1 MLLTAHCL
9 RTGAGD
15 FTAESRQL
23 LEETARNARLAH
35 TLLHARSCR
44 PSHGDALGALH

>member
-9 RTGAGD
+9 RTSDGD

-35 TLLHARSCR
+35 TLLHAPKFK
-44 PSHGDALGALH
+44 PSRQEAQ

>member
-9 RTGAGD
+9 RTSDGD

-35 TLLHARSCR
+35 TLLHTSRFKLSRREA
-44 PSHGDALGALH
+44 P